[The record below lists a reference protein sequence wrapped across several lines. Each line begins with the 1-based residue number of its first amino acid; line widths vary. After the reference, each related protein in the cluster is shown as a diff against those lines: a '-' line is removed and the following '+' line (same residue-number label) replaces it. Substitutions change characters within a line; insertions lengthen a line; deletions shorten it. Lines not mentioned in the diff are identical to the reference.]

1 MPNPDRVVSSRTG
14 LALCRL
20 VLAATFL
27 LDPSGNAA
35 AAPPAAR
42 DPFLGRFAFR
52 TYAEEQGLSD
62 VSVECVLQD
71 RTGFLW
77 AGTDDGLFRFDG
89 RRFVKFSREQG
100 LPRTRIYQ
108 LHQTGD
114 GRLYVATG
122 AGLAR
127 LRGGRF
133 EVIGEKAGLGAVA
146 IGHQGVASDA
156 AGTVYVGTER
166 GLYAGRND
174 SFTLDPEADAA
185 GQGPVGA
192 VHVDPSGAVYFAR
205 GGRLYRKE
213 SGRVAEFGGPRGLP
227 AEETIDEVLSDRSG
241 RLWVRTVKRLFV
253 LARGGQRFAQ
263 DDEGLP
269 ESSEYGRLAFDDR
282 GELLV
287 PTVQGLAFRDAGRWR
302 LIGRRE
308 GLPSDTALAAV
319 VDREGSLWIGTLG
332 GGIAQRLG
340 HGEFTNWSTGDGLS
354 HEVVWAIARQRTPSG
369 PGAVWVG
376 TEQGL
381 NRIDPET
388 GAVRVFLESDGL
400 AGNTV
405 NAVAAGGDG
414 SIWALSL
421 IHI

>member
-1 MPNPDRVVSSRTG
+1 MAFGHRCLLPRASLWWTTPSAAQKVRG
-14 LALCRL
+14 LALFRGL
-20 VLAATFL
+20 LAAAFL
-27 LDPSGNAA
+27 LPLSGPSAA
-35 AAPPAAR
+35 EPAEPR
-42 DPFLGRFAFR
+42 EKFLGRFVFR
-52 TYAEEQGLSD
+52 AHAEEQGLTD

-89 RRFVKFSREQG
+89 RRFLKFSREQG

-108 LHQTGD
+108 LHETAD

-127 LRGGRF
+127 QRGDRF
-133 EVIGEKAGLGAVA
+133 EVIGKTGGLGAVA

-156 AGTVYVGTER
+156 AGTVYVGTDR
-166 GLYAGRND
+166 GLYVGRGD
-174 SFTLDPEADAA
+174 VFTLDEEANAA
-185 GQGPVGA
+185 DQGPVGA
-192 VHVDPSGAVYFAR
+192 VHVDSSGAVYFAR

-213 SGRVAEFGGPRGLP
+213 SGRVGEFGGPRGLP

-253 LARGGQRFAQ
+253 LTRGAERFAQ
-263 DDEGLP
+263 DDQGLP

-287 PTVQGLAFRDAGRWR
+287 PTVQGLAFRDGGRWR

-308 GLPSDTALAAV
+308 GLPSDTALSAI

-332 GGIAQRLG
+332 RGPRPASGARRVHQLE
-340 HGEFTNWSTGDGLS
+340 HG
-354 HEVVWAIARQRTPSG
+354 RRP
-369 PGAVWVG
+369 
-376 TEQGL
+376 
-381 NRIDPET
+381 
-388 GAVRVFLESDGL
+388 L
-400 AGNTV
+400 A
-405 NAVAAGGDG
+405 
-414 SIWALSL
+414 
-421 IHI
+421 